1 MEKKLDR
8 WLGTRSRVSRTYIC
22 QRTPS
27 LDQTLVRGF
36 ERVGRSLKLDAIA
49 YQATSD
55 VRNPTGGASLLQ
67 HGADGGWYYPSGD
80 APVANSFYPYHPV
93 PQAYR
98 HPTGYEQPSTGLM
111 TSLQPPSGGSESA
124 PAYEN
129 APIVAV
135 ASNPYGPPVNIPQTP
150 LGEGNAFASTSNV
163 TSPSPVSESPAD
175 TGMEDE
181 VSQQEEGTGIPDEI
195 KYKGSGAW
203 DCTICDKTFRRK
215 QRAMIHWMNKHGHQ
229 RLACDGAC
237 GATNW

>member
-1 MEKKLDR
+1 
-8 WLGTRSRVSRTYIC
+8 
-22 QRTPS
+22 
-27 LDQTLVRGF
+27 
-36 ERVGRSLKLDAIA
+36 
-49 YQATSD
+49 
-55 VRNPTGGASLLQ
+55 
-67 HGADGGWYYPSGD
+67 
-80 APVANSFYPYHPV
+80 
-93 PQAYR
+93 
-98 HPTGYEQPSTGLM
+98 M
-111 TSLQPPSGGSESA
+111 TSLQPPSGRSESA

-135 ASNPYGPPVNIPQTP
+135 ASHPYGPPVSIPQTP
-150 LGEGNAFASTSNV
+150 LGEGSAFASTSNV